1 MCMAY
6 FSCNPSSPLPPLF
19 SQKHTYIIPLLSPY
33 VSCYY
38 VHILHIMY
46 IILRL
51 YYLSEMPPSNITG
64 FMKTVPAVYTL
75 AQQYM
80 QVRER
85 TVSKKHSVCFP
96 PFSILTQSYYYV
108 HIPPPPPTL
117 SCYYV
122 QFFRFF
128 LHFLVLFPLFGKFRL
143 FLLIIY
149 ISIFKQSFAKY
160 RDR

>member
-38 VHILHIMY
+38 VHILLIMY

-122 QFFRFF
+122 QF
-128 LHFLVLFPLFGKFRL
+128 LGANAPLGPASSEALYVCMSVCLYVCNILTKL
-143 FLLIIY
+143 T
-149 ISIFKQSFAKY
+149 KKK
-160 RDR
+160 